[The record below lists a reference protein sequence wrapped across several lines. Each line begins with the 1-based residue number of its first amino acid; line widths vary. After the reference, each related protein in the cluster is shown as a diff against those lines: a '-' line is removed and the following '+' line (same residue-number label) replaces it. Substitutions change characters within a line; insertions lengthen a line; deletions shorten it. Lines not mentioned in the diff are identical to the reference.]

1 MAVYKVP
8 QDVEAEDKL
17 LGPFSFRQFIYLV
30 VAVLGGGLAYFLGTI
45 FIGLAIIP
53 LPISI
58 IFLVLALPLKKDQP
72 MEVYAAAI
80 LSFYL
85 KPRRK
90 LWEPDG
96 ILTMVEFTNDG
107 PIDKEYSPDITFNE
121 ARQRISYLSNLVDS
135 NGEIIRMQGVTN
147 PSLQADVSA
156 ESTQVEDIHDED
168 AMINQKFDAMI
179 NHHNQ
184 LRREQILE
192 NLSNGYTGVENN
204 QQSAPQPMPEF
215 IPQDQVPQ
223 FAPQFAPQPPF
234 IPPQPMTQPTFQPD
248 YQPQPIPQPMPDFNA
263 YQPQPKP
270 NPIMPPEFYPPAP
283 PFNMPPEQ
291 FQTPQPNYPPAPQP
305 MPEFIPQDQ
314 VPQFAPQFAPQPPFT
329 PPQSGPQSMSPEST
343 QSPSNDYHFN
353 PSPDIINLANNND
366 LSVQTLAAEAKKIA
380 DRNKKLLGEEEE
392 VVISL
397 R

>member
-58 IFLVLALPLKKDQP
+58 IFLVLALPIKKDQP

-135 NGEIIRMQGVTN
+135 NGEIIRTQGVTN

-156 ESTQVEDIHDED
+156 ESTQVEDIHDDD

-184 LRREQILE
+184 VRREQILE
-192 NLSNGYTGVENN
+192 NLSNGYTGTENN
-204 QQSAPQPMPEF
+204 QQSVPQPMPEF
-215 IPQDQVPQ
+215 IPQDQAPQ
-223 FAPQFAPQPPF
+223 FAPQFAPQPQF
-234 IPPQPMTQPTFQPD
+234 MPPQPGLQS
-248 YQPQPIPQPMPDFNA
+248 IP
-263 YQPQPKP
+263 
-270 NPIMPPEFYPPAP
+270 
-283 PFNMPPEQ
+283 
-291 FQTPQPNYPPAPQP
+291 
-305 MPEFIPQDQ
+305 
-314 VPQFAPQFAPQPPFT
+314 
-329 PPQSGPQSMSPEST
+329 PEST

-366 LSVQTLAAEAKKIA
+366 LSVQTLATEAKKIA

>member
-45 FIGLAIIP
+45 FIGLVIIP

-135 NGEIIRMQGVTN
+135 NGEIIRTQGIAN

-156 ESTQVEDIHDED
+156 ESTQVEDIHDDD

-179 NHHNQ
+179 NRHNQ
-184 LRREQILE
+184 ARREQILE
-192 NLSNGYTGVENN
+192 NLSNGHTGAENN
-204 QQSAPQPMPEF
+204 QQSAPQPIPDF
-215 IPQDQVPQ
+215 IPQDQALQ
-223 FAPQFAPQPPF
+223 FAPQFAPQPQF
-234 IPPQPMTQPTFQPD
+234 MPPQPMAQPTFQPD
-248 YQPQPIPQPMPDFNA
+248 YQPQQI
-263 YQPQPKP
+263 P
-270 NPIMPPEFYPPAP
+270 NPIIPPEFYPPATP
-283 PFNMPPEQ
+283 VNMPPEQ
-291 FQTPQPNYPPAPQP
+291 FQIPQPSYQSAPQP
-305 MPEFIPQDQ
+305 IPDFIPQDQ
-314 VPQFAPQFAPQPPFT
+314 ALQFAPQFTPQPHFM
-329 PPQSGPQSMSPEST
+329 PPQPGLQSIPPEST

-366 LSVQTLAAEAKKIA
+366 LSVQTLATEAKKIT

>member
-135 NGEIIRMQGVTN
+135 NGEIIRTQGIAN

-156 ESTQVEDIHDED
+156 ESTQVEDIHDDD

-179 NHHNQ
+179 NRHNQ
-184 LRREQILE
+184 VRREQILE

-204 QQSAPQPMPEF
+204 QQPVPQPMPEFAPQDRAPQFTPQFTPQPQFMPPQPMAQPTFQPDYQTQPTTPTLDFNNYQPQPIPNPIMPPEFYPPTTPVNMPPEQFQIPQPSYQSTPQPMPEF
-215 IPQDQVPQ
+215 IPQDQ
-223 FAPQFAPQPPF
+223 APQFTPQFTPQPQF
-234 IPPQPMTQPTFQPD
+234 IPPQPGLQS
-248 YQPQPIPQPMPDFNA
+248 IP
-263 YQPQPKP
+263 
-270 NPIMPPEFYPPAP
+270 
-283 PFNMPPEQ
+283 
-291 FQTPQPNYPPAPQP
+291 
-305 MPEFIPQDQ
+305 
-314 VPQFAPQFAPQPPFT
+314 
-329 PPQSGPQSMSPEST
+329 PEST
-343 QSPSNDYHFN
+343 QTPSNDYHFN

-366 LSVQTLAAEAKKIA
+366 LSVQTLAAEAKKIT

>member
-45 FIGLAIIP
+45 FIGLVIIP

-135 NGEIIRMQGVTN
+135 NGEIIRTQGIAN

-156 ESTQVEDIHDED
+156 ESTQVEDIHDDD

-179 NHHNQ
+179 NRHNQ
-184 LRREQILE
+184 ARREQILE
-192 NLSNGYTGVENN
+192 NLSNGHTGAENN
-204 QQSAPQPMPEF
+204 QQSAPQPIPDF
-215 IPQDQVPQ
+215 IPQDQALQ
-223 FAPQFAPQPPF
+223 FAPQFTPQPHF
-234 IPPQPMTQPTFQPD
+234 MPPQPGLQS
-248 YQPQPIPQPMPDFNA
+248 IP
-263 YQPQPKP
+263 
-270 NPIMPPEFYPPAP
+270 
-283 PFNMPPEQ
+283 
-291 FQTPQPNYPPAPQP
+291 
-305 MPEFIPQDQ
+305 
-314 VPQFAPQFAPQPPFT
+314 
-329 PPQSGPQSMSPEST
+329 PEST

-366 LSVQTLAAEAKKIA
+366 LSVQTLATEAKKIT

>member
-45 FIGLAIIP
+45 FIGLVIIP

-135 NGEIIRMQGVTN
+135 NGEIIRTQGTAN

-184 LRREQILE
+184 VRREQILE
-192 NLSNGYTGVENN
+192 NLSNGYTGTENN
-204 QQSAPQPMPEF
+204 QQSAPQPMPDF
-215 IPQDQVPQ
+215 IPQDQAPQ
-223 FAPQFAPQPPF
+223 FTPQFAPQPQF
-234 IPPQPMTQPTFQPD
+234 IPPQPMAQPTFQPD
-248 YQPQPIPQPMPDFNA
+248 YQPQSAPQPIPDFNA
-263 YQPQPKP
+263 YQPQPTP
-270 NPIMPPEFYPPAP
+270 NPIMPPEFYPPTTP
-283 PFNMPPEQ
+283 VNMPPEQ
-291 FQTPQPNYPPAPQP
+291 FQIPQPSYQPAPQDQA
-305 MPEFIPQDQ
+305 PQFT
-314 VPQFAPQFAPQPPFT
+314 PQFAPQQQFT
-329 PPQSGPQSMSPEST
+329 PPQPGLQSIPPEST
-343 QSPSNDYHFN
+343 QTPSNDYHFN

-366 LSVQTLAAEAKKIA
+366 LSVQTLAAEAKKITN
-380 DRNKKLLGEEEE
+380 RNKKLLGEEEE

>member
-135 NGEIIRMQGVTN
+135 NGEIIRTQGIAN

-156 ESTQVEDIHDED
+156 ESTQVEDIHDDD

-179 NHHNQ
+179 NRHNQ
-184 LRREQILE
+184 ARREQILE

-204 QQSAPQPMPEF
+204 QQPA
-215 IPQDQVPQ
+215 
-223 FAPQFAPQPPF
+223 
-234 IPPQPMTQPTFQPD
+234 
-248 YQPQPIPQPMPDFNA
+248 PQPMPDFA
-263 YQPQPKP
+263 PQDQSP
-270 NPIMPPEFYPPAP
+270 
-283 PFNMPPEQ
+283 Q
-291 FQTPQPNYPPAPQP
+291 FTPQFTPQPQFIPPQP
-305 MPEFIPQDQ
+305 GLQSIP
-314 VPQFAPQFAPQPPFT
+314 
-329 PPQSGPQSMSPEST
+329 PEST
-343 QSPSNDYHFN
+343 QTPSNDYHFN

-366 LSVQTLAAEAKKIA
+366 LSVQTLATEAKKIT

>member
-30 VAVLGGGLAYFLGTI
+30 VAVHVGGLVYFLGKI

-135 NGEIIRMQGVTN
+135 NGEIIRTQGIAN

-156 ESTQVEDIHDED
+156 ESTQVEDIHDDD

-179 NHHNQ
+179 NRHNQ
-184 LRREQILE
+184 ARREQILE

-204 QQSAPQPMPEF
+204 QQPAPQPMPDF
-215 IPQDQVPQ
+215 APQDQSPQ
-223 FAPQFAPQPPF
+223 FTPQFTPQPQF
-234 IPPQPMTQPTFQPD
+234 TPPQPMAQPTFQPD
-248 YQPQPIPQPMPDFNA
+248 YQTPPMPDFNN
-263 YQPQPKP
+263 YQPQQIP
-270 NPIMPPEFYPPAP
+270 NPIIPPEFYPPATP
-283 PFNMPPEQ
+283 VNMPPEQ
-291 FQTPQPNYPPAPQP
+291 FQIPQPSYQPVPQP
-305 MPEFIPQDQ
+305 MSEFIPQDQ
-314 VPQFAPQFAPQPPFT
+314 APQPVP
-329 PPQSGPQSMSPEST
+329 PEST
-343 QSPSNDYHFN
+343 QSSSNDYHFN

-366 LSVQTLAAEAKKIA
+366 LSVQTLAAEAKKIT

>member
-135 NGEIIRMQGVTN
+135 NGEIIRTQGTSN

-156 ESTQVEDIHDED
+156 ESTQVEDIHDDD

-179 NHHNQ
+179 NRHNQ
-184 LRREQILE
+184 ARREQILE
-192 NLSNGYTGVENN
+192 NLSNGYTGTENN
-204 QQSAPQPMPEF
+204 QQSAPQPMSEF
-215 IPQDQVPQ
+215 IPQDQAPQFTPQPQ
-223 FAPQFAPQPPF
+223 FAP
-234 IPPQPMTQPTFQPD
+234 PQPMAQPTFQPD
-248 YQPQPIPQPMPDFNA
+248 YQTPPMPDFNN
-263 YQPQPKP
+263 YQPQQIP
-270 NPIMPPEFYPPAP
+270 NPIIPPEFYPPTTP
-283 PFNMPPEQ
+283 VNMPPEQ
-291 FQTPQPNYPPAPQP
+291 FQILQPSYQPAPQP
-305 MPEFIPQDQ
+305 MPDFAPQDQ
-314 VPQFAPQFAPQPPFT
+314 SPQFTPQFTPQQQFT
-329 PPQSGPQSMSPEST
+329 PPQPGLQSIPPEST
-343 QSPSNDYHFN
+343 QTPSNDYHFN

-366 LSVQTLAAEAKKIA
+366 LSVQTLAAEAKKIT

>member
-96 ILTMVEFTNDG
+96 ILTIVEFTNDG

-135 NGEIIRMQGVTN
+135 NGEIIRTQGMAN

-156 ESTQVEDIHDED
+156 ESTQVEDIHDDD

-179 NHHNQ
+179 NRHNQ
-184 LRREQILE
+184 ARREQILE
-192 NLSNGYTGVENN
+192 NLSNGYTGTENN
-204 QQSAPQPMPEF
+204 QQSAPQPIPEF
-215 IPQDQVPQ
+215 IPQDQ
-223 FAPQFAPQPPF
+223 APQFAPQPQF
-234 IPPQPMTQPTFQPD
+234 APPQPMAQPTFQPD
-248 YQPQPIPQPMPDFNA
+248 YQTPPMPDFNN
-263 YQPQPKP
+263 YQPQQIP
-270 NPIMPPEFYPPAP
+270 NPIMPPEFYPPATP
-283 PFNMPPEQ
+283 VNMPPEQ
-291 FQTPQPNYPPAPQP
+291 FQIPQPNYQSVPQP
-305 MPEFIPQDQ
+305 IPEFIPQDQ
-314 VPQFAPQFAPQPPFT
+314 APQFAPQPVP
-329 PPQSGPQSMSPEST
+329 PEST
-343 QSPSNDYHFN
+343 QTPSNDYHFN

-366 LSVQTLAAEAKKIA
+366 LSVQTLATEAKKIT

>member
-30 VAVLGGGLAYFLGTI
+30 IAVLAGGLAYFLGTI
-45 FIGLAIIP
+45 FIGLALIP
-53 LPISI
+53 LPLAI
-58 IFLVLALPLKKDQP
+58 IFLILALPLKKDQP

-80 LSFYL
+80 LAFYL

-96 ILTMVEFTNDG
+96 ILTLVEFTNDG
-107 PIDKEYSPDITFNE
+107 PAEKDYSPDITFNE

-135 NGEIIRMQGVTN
+135 NGEIIKSQTVAN
-147 PSLQADVSA
+147 PSLQSDIVA
-156 ESTQVEDIHDED
+156 ESTQVEDIHDDD

-179 NHHNQ
+179 NRHNQ
-184 LRREQILE
+184 ARREQIIE
-192 NLSNGYTGVENN
+192 NLNLKD
-204 QQSAPQPMPEF
+204 QQN
-215 IPQDQVPQ
+215 
-223 FAPQFAPQPPF
+223 
-234 IPPQPMTQPTFQPD
+234 TQTQ
-248 YQPQPIPQPMPDFNA
+248 A
-263 YQPQPKP
+263 YQPQTDINPPLTYLQTAFPAPDLP
-270 NPIMPPEFYPPAP
+270 NYQTSPAFSNQPPMPPTFYPPTETYPTAP
-283 PFNMPPEQ
+283 PPTNQ
-291 FQTPQPNYPPAPQP
+291 FQIPQPSYPPQP
-305 MPEFIPQDQ
+305 DFNQTFNNQITN
-314 VPQFAPQFAPQPPFT
+314 QPPAEPT
-329 PPQSGPQSMSPEST
+329 
-343 QSPSNDYHFN
+343 NHNFN

-392 VVISL
+392 VIISL

>member
-135 NGEIIRMQGVTN
+135 NGEIIRTQGIAN

-156 ESTQVEDIHDED
+156 ESTQVEDIHDDD

-179 NHHNQ
+179 NRHNQ
-184 LRREQILE
+184 ARREQILE

-204 QQSAPQPMPEF
+204 QQPA
-215 IPQDQVPQ
+215 
-223 FAPQFAPQPPF
+223 
-234 IPPQPMTQPTFQPD
+234 
-248 YQPQPIPQPMPDFNA
+248 PQPMPDFA
-263 YQPQPKP
+263 
-270 NPIMPPEFYPPAP
+270 
-283 PFNMPPEQ
+283 
-291 FQTPQPNYPPAPQP
+291 
-305 MPEFIPQDQ
+305 PQDQ
-314 VPQFAPQFAPQPPFT
+314 APQFTPQFAPQQQFT
-329 PPQSGPQSMSPEST
+329 PPQPGLQSIPPEST

-366 LSVQTLAAEAKKIA
+366 LSVQTLAAEAKKIT

-392 VVISL
+392 VIISL

>member
-80 LSFYL
+80 LAFYL

-135 NGEIIRMQGVTN
+135 NGEIIRTQGVTN

-156 ESTQVEDIHDED
+156 ESTQVEDIHDDD

-179 NHHNQ
+179 N
-184 LRREQILE
+184 
-192 NLSNGYTGVENN
+192 
-204 QQSAPQPMPEF
+204 
-215 IPQDQVPQ
+215 
-223 FAPQFAPQPPF
+223 
-234 IPPQPMTQPTFQPD
+234 
-248 YQPQPIPQPMPDFNA
+248 
-263 YQPQPKP
+263 
-270 NPIMPPEFYPPAP
+270 PA
-283 PFNMPPEQ
+283 
-291 FQTPQPNYPPAPQP
+291 
-305 MPEFIPQDQ
+305 
-314 VPQFAPQFAPQPPFT
+314 
-329 PPQSGPQSMSPEST
+329 
-343 QSPSNDYHFN
+343 
-353 PSPDIINLANNND
+353 
-366 LSVQTLAAEAKKIA
+366 AA
-380 DRNKKLLGEEEE
+380 
-392 VVISL
+392 
-397 R
+397 

>member
-58 IFLVLALPLKKDQP
+58 IFLVLALPLKKAQP

-135 NGEIIRMQGVTN
+135 NGEIIRTQGIAN

-156 ESTQVEDIHDED
+156 ESTQVEDIHDDD

-179 NHHNQ
+179 NRHNQ
-184 LRREQILE
+184 ARREQILE

-204 QQSAPQPMPEF
+204 QQPA
-215 IPQDQVPQ
+215 
-223 FAPQFAPQPPF
+223 
-234 IPPQPMTQPTFQPD
+234 
-248 YQPQPIPQPMPDFNA
+248 PQPMPDFNA
-263 YQPQPKP
+263 YQPQPTP
-270 NPIMPPEFYPPAP
+270 NPIMPPEFYPPTTP
-283 PFNMPPEQ
+283 VNMPPEQ
-291 FQTPQPNYPPAPQP
+291 FQIPQPSYQPAPQP
-305 MPEFIPQDQ
+305 MPDFAPQDQ
-314 VPQFAPQFAPQPPFT
+314 SPQFTPQFTPQQQFT
-329 PPQSGPQSMSPEST
+329 PPQPGLQSIPPEST
-343 QSPSNDYHFN
+343 QTPSNDYHFN

-366 LSVQTLAAEAKKIA
+366 LSVQTLAAEAKKIT

>member
-156 ESTQVEDIHDED
+156 ESTQVEDIHDDD

-184 LRREQILE
+184 VRREQILE
-192 NLSNGYTGVENN
+192 NLSNSYTGVENN
-204 QQSAPQPMPEF
+204 QQSAPQPMP
-215 IPQDQVPQ
+215 
-223 FAPQFAPQPPF
+223 
-234 IPPQPMTQPTFQPD
+234 
-248 YQPQPIPQPMPDFNA
+248 DFNA
-263 YQPQPKP
+263 YQPQPTP

-283 PFNMPPEQ
+283 PVNMPPEQ
-291 FQTPQPNYPPAPQP
+291 FQTPQP

-314 VPQFAPQFAPQPPFT
+314 SPQFAPQFAPQPQFI
-329 PPQSGPQSMSPEST
+329 PPQPSLQSIPPEST

-366 LSVQTLAAEAKKIA
+366 LSVQTLATEAKKITN
-380 DRNKKLLGEEEE
+380 RNKKLLGEEEE

>member
-135 NGEIIRMQGVTN
+135 NGEIIRTQGIAN

-156 ESTQVEDIHDED
+156 ESTQVEDIHDDD

-179 NHHNQ
+179 NRHNQ
-184 LRREQILE
+184 ARREQILE

-204 QQSAPQPMPEF
+204 QQPA
-215 IPQDQVPQ
+215 
-223 FAPQFAPQPPF
+223 
-234 IPPQPMTQPTFQPD
+234 
-248 YQPQPIPQPMPDFNA
+248 PQPMPDFA
-263 YQPQPKP
+263 
-270 NPIMPPEFYPPAP
+270 
-283 PFNMPPEQ
+283 
-291 FQTPQPNYPPAPQP
+291 
-305 MPEFIPQDQ
+305 PQDQ
-314 VPQFAPQFAPQPPFT
+314 SPQFTPQFAPQQQFT
-329 PPQSGPQSMSPEST
+329 PLQPGLQSIPPEST
-343 QSPSNDYHFN
+343 QTPSNDYHFN

-366 LSVQTLAAEAKKIA
+366 LSVQTLAAEAKKITN
-380 DRNKKLLGEEEE
+380 RNKKLLGEEEE

>member
-135 NGEIIRMQGVTN
+135 NGEIIRTQGIAN

-156 ESTQVEDIHDED
+156 ESTQVEDIHDDD

-179 NHHNQ
+179 NRHNQ
-184 LRREQILE
+184 ARREQILE
-192 NLSNGYTGVENN
+192 NLSNGYTGVKNN
-204 QQSAPQPMPEF
+204 QQPA
-215 IPQDQVPQ
+215 
-223 FAPQFAPQPPF
+223 
-234 IPPQPMTQPTFQPD
+234 
-248 YQPQPIPQPMPDFNA
+248 PQPMPDFA
-263 YQPQPKP
+263 
-270 NPIMPPEFYPPAP
+270 
-283 PFNMPPEQ
+283 
-291 FQTPQPNYPPAPQP
+291 
-305 MPEFIPQDQ
+305 PQDQ
-314 VPQFAPQFAPQPPFT
+314 SPQFTPQFTPQQQFT
-329 PPQSGPQSMSPEST
+329 PPQPGLQSIPPEST
-343 QSPSNDYHFN
+343 QALSNDYHFN

-366 LSVQTLAAEAKKIA
+366 LSVQTLAAEAKKIT

>member
-58 IFLVLALPLKKDQP
+58 IFLVLALPIKKDQP

-135 NGEIIRMQGVTN
+135 NGEIIRTQGVTN

-156 ESTQVEDIHDED
+156 ESTQVEDIHDDD

-184 LRREQILE
+184 VRREQILE
-192 NLSNGYTGVENN
+192 NLSNGYTGTENN
-204 QQSAPQPMPEF
+204 QQSVPQPMPEF
-215 IPQDQVPQ
+215 IPQDQAPQ
-223 FAPQFAPQPPF
+223 FAPQFAPQPQF
-234 IPPQPMTQPTFQPD
+234 MPPQPMTQPTFQPD
-248 YQPQPIPQPMPDFNA
+248 YQTQPTAPMSDFNN
-263 YQPQPKP
+263 YQPQPTP

-283 PFNMPPEQ
+283 PINMPPEQ
-291 FQTPQPNYPPAPQP
+291 FQTPQPNYPLAPQP

-314 VPQFAPQFAPQPPFT
+314 APQFAPQFAPQPQFM
-329 PPQSGPQSMSPEST
+329 PPQPGLQSIPPEST

-366 LSVQTLAAEAKKIA
+366 LSVQTLATEAKKIA